1 MRRTNVCLWVLV
13 TVALLAGGRVW
24 AENSRFDELAGR
36 YARKAEGREAARA
49 LHEELRHEP
58 HQRTP
63 YGLWMS
69 LFTHELSPRRKAVNA
84 IALIDALYPEG
95 DPARWTEV
103 SGFLRPSFVPAPLAA
118 ADGVYLGV
126 LSLLRL
132 GEQGAD
138 ALALDLMERFMNS
151 SRAKFTFI
159 TTGPAEYG
167 FIVEEMER
175 RGLTPVFGRWPEG
188 VRTVGSL
195 PFARPVRGTVR
206 RGRAIDE
213 GMTSL
218 NGAGQPASNGIYAWD
233 RRYGRIYDVVEGRRW
248 VFFPWND

>member
-1 MRRTNVCLWVLV
+1 MRSTRVCLWMLV
-13 TVALLAGGRVW
+13 VVALLAGGRAW
-24 AENSRFDELAGR
+24 AEDDRFNELAER
-36 YARKAEGREAARA
+36 YTRRAEGREAARA
-49 LHEELRHEP
+49 LHEELRYEAD
-58 HQRTP
+58 QRTP
-63 YGLWMS
+63 YGLWTS
-69 LFTHELSPRRKAVNA
+69 LFTKELSPRRKAANA
-84 IALIDALYPEG
+84 VALIDALYPEG
-95 DPARWTEV
+95 DPARWTRV

-118 ADGVYLGV
+118 ADGVYLGA
-126 LSLLRL
+126 LYLLRL

-159 TTGPAEYG
+159 TTSPAEYG
-167 FIVEEMER
+167 LIVEEMER
-175 RGLTPVFGRWPEG
+175 RGLAPVFGQWPEAK
-188 VRTVGSL
+188 RTVGSL

-213 GMTSL
+213 RMTFL

-248 VFFPWND
+248 ILFPWDD